1 VFLNA
6 LLFCLL
12 SVLSFN
18 ADAQGLDGIIV
29 EEFHTITQ
37 ADADAYNNDFG
48 GGGFPLVA
56 GMKTYRVFVDM
67 APNYELIQVYGAP
80 IPTGGTVSP
89 NPLDFT
95 TTTTFWNDDNFGTEL
110 PAQTRRFDE
119 GTLFDSYI
127 TAGTSGISGGTAGCG
142 SNLAQVG
149 VPRTSDTNGDLT
161 TCGVYPGFTGND
173 GHLPGTG
180 GALTYNLGGTMNF
193 AALQANGNNF
203 TVVNESWGVLGG
215 NQGVDPTGTNRI
227 LVAQFTTNGVFSFH
241 INVQLSSPSSV
252 LETYVWNNAAP
263 GETLRP
269 ELTYPLAAVP
279 DCNGVPGGAA
289 LPGTSCND
297 NNACTINDIWSPTC
311 VCAGTVQD
319 TDGDGTCDA
328 NDGCPT
334 DPNKTVPGACGCG
347 VADVATTYYADVD
360 GDGFGAGA
368 PIAGFTCTVP
378 PGTVTNNTDG
388 CPSDPNKQAPGVCGC
403 GVADVATTYYADV
416 DGDGFGDPANSQAGF
431 TCSVPAGSVTNNTD
445 GCPTDALKQAPGVCG
460 CGVADTDTDNDGLAD
475 CVDPCPAGPNP
486 GTSCNDNNACTIND
500 VIGANCQCAGTFQD
514 SDSDGICDA
523 NDNCPNLSGQQGDA
537 CNDSNPTTTN
547 DIINASCVCAGT
559 PPSQFTV
566 GNVVVLQAGTGTGSL
581 ANTGNP
587 IVLREFTSTGN
598 PGFSVTVPSTGATP
612 IVISGSATS
621 EGNLSLSADGSKLV
635 FAGYAQAL
643 PNATALA
650 GSSSGTINRAI
661 GTVDNTGTFARE
673 SVSATFFSGNNP
685 RGAAAS
691 GTNFWG
697 AGANQGVNYFGT
709 GTPATIASG
718 KTNLRGAAVF
728 NGQLYVSSASTAGT
742 PAVAG
747 IFAVGSGLPTTSPQ
761 TLTTVVGT
769 GNANTNGFYL
779 SPAGTTLYVT
789 IGAGGIQKWTN
800 SGTWALAYTLTFADG
815 ANSVVADFS
824 GSNPIVYAVSNAGNK
839 LLKFTDPNSGS
850 GSVAVTPSTI
860 ATAAANT
867 AFRGISFAPQACT
880 PTNWYADTDGDG
892 FGAGA
897 ATLACTQPVGSVANN
912 TDDCPTDALKQ
923 SPGVCGCG
931 VADVAATYY
940 ADVDGDGFGDPA
952 ASQAG
957 FTCNVPAGFVT
968 NNTDDCPTDALK
980 QAPGAC
986 GCGVADVPAT
996 YYADTDGDGF
1006 GAGAP
1011 IAGFTCIVPPGT
1023 VTNNT
1028 DNCPAV
1034 VGVIGS
1040 ACDDGNVNTTGDV
1053 LDANCVC
1060 AGQLI
1065 DCLGVAGG
1073 TALPGTACNDNNAAT
1088 GNDVYGANCVC
1099 AGQLIDCL
1107 GVAGGTA
1114 LPGTACNDN
1123 NAATGNDVYGANCV
1137 CAGQLIDCLGVAGGS
1152 ALPGTAC
1159 NDNNAATGNDVYGAN
1174 CVCAGQLI
1182 DCLGLAGGTALPG
1195 TSCDDSN
1202 AGTTNDVYGANCVCA
1217 GTPIG
1222 GGCTLNEVT
1231 LTLSTDNNGAQ
1242 TSWEIVPSAGGVA
1255 VCSGSNYASN
1265 TTIASSCC
1273 LPNGCYNLRVFD
1285 SFGDGMASGT
1295 TGGWVLRNA
1304 ANARIIDNAGDGIWT
1319 GPVAQALDAFCLPIG
1334 ADLLTAATCDQES
1347 VTTSFTLQVVENTAV
1362 TAQYNLN
1369 NNTSGYQFWIY
1380 NPDGTYSRRVF
1391 QSHQSPGNGFPSGT
1405 PAALR
1410 ASYFRLNTLTTN
1422 PVPGFTLLNV
1432 RVRGRVA
1439 GTYAEFGPACRMKV
1453 DPTVNCQTTQ
1463 LTTTATPVISCGAT
1477 VPYPGGAI
1485 HANEVIGANRYQFRF
1500 TRPGYTRNVSSTS
1513 RTLTLSP
1520 WSTNPLQPGLCYDV
1534 VVRGSFD
1541 GGLSWCAFGAS
1552 CQVCTSLP
1560 APVADTR
1567 ELTTTDAATF
1577 TIWPNPNNGEQL
1589 SLSIDDLGAEHTTV
1603 SLDIVDLFG
1612 KQLVKRTIAVNGTTL
1627 NTVIEL
1633 NGDLASGMYLV
1644 SVTVGER
1651 TFMQRLVIR

>member
-1 VFLNA
+1 
-6 LLFCLL
+6 
-12 SVLSFN
+12 
-18 ADAQGLDGIIV
+18 
-29 EEFHTITQ
+29 
-37 ADADAYNNDFG
+37 
-48 GGGFPLVA
+48 
-56 GMKTYRVFVDM
+56 
-67 APNYELIQVYGAP
+67 
-80 IPTGGTVSP
+80 
-89 NPLDFT
+89 
-95 TTTTFWNDDNFGTEL
+95 
-110 PAQTRRFDE
+110 
-119 GTLFDSYI
+119 
-127 TAGTSGISGGTAGCG
+127 
-142 SNLAQVG
+142 
-149 VPRTSDTNGDLT
+149 
-161 TCGVYPGFTGND
+161 
-173 GHLPGTG
+173 
-180 GALTYNLGGTMNF
+180 
-193 AALQANGNNF
+193 
-203 TVVNESWGVLGG
+203 
-215 NQGVDPTGTNRI
+215 
-227 LVAQFTTNGVFSFH
+227 
-241 INVQLSSPSSV
+241 
-252 LETYVWNNAAP
+252 
-263 GETLRP
+263 
-269 ELTYPLAAVP
+269 
-279 DCNGVPGGAA
+279 
-289 LPGTSCND
+289 
-297 NNACTINDIWSPTC
+297 
-311 VCAGTVQD
+311 
-319 TDGDGTCDA
+319 
-328 NDGCPT
+328 
-334 DPNKTVPGACGCG
+334 
-347 VADVATTYYADVD
+347 
-360 GDGFGAGA
+360 
-368 PIAGFTCTVP
+368 
-378 PGTVTNNTDG
+378 
-388 CPSDPNKQAPGVCGC
+388 
-403 GVADVATTYYADV
+403 
-416 DGDGFGDPANSQAGF
+416 
-431 TCSVPAGSVTNNTD
+431 
-445 GCPTDALKQAPGVCG
+445 
-460 CGVADTDTDNDGLAD
+460 
-475 CVDPCPAGPNP
+475 
-486 GTSCNDNNACTIND
+486 
-500 VIGANCQCAGTFQD
+500 
-514 SDSDGICDA
+514 
-523 NDNCPNLSGQQGDA
+523 
-537 CNDSNPTTTN
+537 
-547 DIINASCVCAGT
+547 
-559 PPSQFTV
+559 
-566 GNVVVLQAGTGTGSL
+566 
-581 ANTGNP
+581 
-587 IVLREFTSTGN
+587 
-598 PGFSVTVPSTGATP
+598 
-612 IVISGSATS
+612 
-621 EGNLSLSADGSKLV
+621 
-635 FAGYAQAL
+635 
-643 PNATALA
+643 
-650 GSSSGTINRAI
+650 
-661 GTVDNTGTFARE
+661 
-673 SVSATFFSGNNP
+673 
-685 RGAAAS
+685 
-691 GTNFWG
+691 
-697 AGANQGVNYFGT
+697 
-709 GTPATIASG
+709 
-718 KTNLRGAAVF
+718 
-728 NGQLYVSSASTAGT
+728 
-742 PAVAG
+742 
-747 IFAVGSGLPTTSPQ
+747 
-761 TLTTVVGT
+761 
-769 GNANTNGFYL
+769 
-779 SPAGTTLYVT
+779 
-789 IGAGGIQKWTN
+789 
-800 SGTWALAYTLTFADG
+800 
-815 ANSVVADFS
+815 
-824 GSNPIVYAVSNAGNK
+824 
-839 LLKFTDPNSGS
+839 
-850 GSVAVTPSTI
+850 
-860 ATAAANT
+860 
-867 AFRGISFAPQACT
+867 
-880 PTNWYADTDGDG
+880 
-892 FGAGA
+892 
-897 ATLACTQPVGSVANN
+897 
-912 TDDCPTDALKQ
+912 
-923 SPGVCGCG
+923 
-931 VADVAATYY
+931 
-940 ADVDGDGFGDPA
+940 
-952 ASQAG
+952 
-957 FTCNVPAGFVT
+957 
-968 NNTDDCPTDALK
+968 
-980 QAPGAC
+980 
-986 GCGVADVPAT
+986 
-996 YYADTDGDGF
+996 
-1006 GAGAP
+1006 
-1011 IAGFTCIVPPGT
+1011 
-1023 VTNNT
+1023 
-1028 DNCPAV
+1028 
-1034 VGVIGS
+1034 
-1040 ACDDGNVNTTGDV
+1040 
-1053 LDANCVC
+1053 
-1060 AGQLI
+1060 
-1065 DCLGVAGG
+1065 VAGG